1 MLIEATGLACRAGDK
16 LVLGE
21 VTLSCRPGEM
31 VGLIG
36 PNGAGK
42 TTLLRHLAGLA
53 APAAGRVTYDGQSLR
68 EMSRPA
74 LARRLAYLAQD
85 ADAHWPIRVDQLVRL
100 GRLPHRRPLSGETAA
115 DLAAVAAALA
125 ATETTVL
132 AARRFDTLS
141 GGERMRAL
149 LARALAVEGEMLL
162 ADEPVAALDPYHQL
176 HTMELLRSVT
186 EKGAGVVVVLHD
198 LTLAARFC
206 DRLVLLAGGR
216 VLADGPAGAVL
227 SDRNIA
233 EAYHIKALHG
243 AAEGLC
249 FTLPW
254 RRLPPGDGRDFS

>member
-1 MLIEATGLACRAGDK
+1 MRIEAKSLSCRAGDK
-16 LVLGE
+16 LVLAD
-21 VTLSCRPGEM
+21 VSLACVPGEM

-53 APAAGRVTYDGQSLR
+53 EPAAGHVTYDGQSLR
-68 EMSRPA
+68 ALTRPV
-74 LARRLAYLAQD
+74 LARRLSYLAQD
-85 ADAHWPIRVDQLVRL
+85 ADAHWPIRVEQLVKL
-100 GRLPHRRPLSGETAA
+100 GRLPHRKPLSGETAA
-115 DLAAVAAALA
+115 DLAAVDSALA
-125 ATETTVL
+125 ATEIRAL
-132 AARRFDTLS
+132 AGRRFDTLS

-149 LARALAVEGEMLL
+149 LARALAVEAEMLL

-176 HTMELLRSVT
+176 HTMELLRSVAGR
-186 EKGAGVVVVLHD
+186 GAGVVVVLHD

-206 DRLVLLAGGR
+206 DRLILLAGGR
-216 VLADGPAGAVL
+216 VLADGPAGQVL

-254 RRLPPGDGRDFS
+254 QRLQPGDGGDFS